1 MTLSHRVNDDAQKSH
16 LMSFITPASGGAV
29 SSARYS
35 TKSRTKFFLLA
46 FLAGIMMLPALM
58 GGQPAAAEEDPPA
71 DDFESSLKISGIM
84 QSVGEPVEGIGVTVS
99 APGFSE
105 YTTSGPDGRWSISV
119 PGRATYEVTLDLAT
133 LPEGVNLREGASD
146 VLKVDE
152 GEWLSSSIT
161 RNFGFEQV
169 ELQTASFLDQFL
181 QRLIAGIIL
190 GSLLAL
196 ASVGLS
202 LIFGTTG
209 ISNFA
214 HGEAVTLGGI
224 IAWVTGSLF
233 GLPFPIVLVIAIVV
247 GALSGFVQ
255 NQILWQPLRRRG
267 MKLVQLMIVSIG
279 LSLVLRYVYL
289 FFIDG
294 QVKLYNGGLGGVFE
308 FGPVR
313 FTQGSLA
320 TFVISVGIL
329 IAFGL
334 FLNRTRLGRA
344 TRAVSDNSSLAEAS
358 GIDTEKVVQ
367 VVWILGSSL
376 AAISGVMLALYRQV
390 SWLMGFE
397 ILLLLFAAVVLGGLG
412 SAYGALIGSFII
424 GIIVEFS
431 ALLLPAD
438 LKYAS
443 ALVILILMLVVRPQ
457 GLLGTKER
465 VG

>member
-1 MTLSHRVNDDAQKSH
+1 MNTSHTPVAPAKKKSVMMIFLIALLTMTGLA
-16 LMSFITPASGGAV
+16 LGTPAIAD
-29 SSARYS
+29 
-35 TKSRTKFFLLA
+35 
-46 FLAGIMMLPALM
+46 
-58 GGQPAAAEEDPPA
+58 EEPPPPS
-71 DDFESSLKISGIM
+71 DFESSLRITGIM
-84 QSVGEPVEGIGVTVS
+84 QSLGDPVPGVGVTVS
-99 APGFSE
+99 GAGFSD
-105 YTTSGPDGRWSISV
+105 YAVSGEDGRWTISV
-119 PGRATYEVTLDLAT
+119 PARATYEVSLDLTT
-133 LPEGVNLREGASD
+133 LPEGVNLREGAKE
-146 VLKVDE
+146 VLVVDE
-152 GEWLSSSIT
+152 SEWLSSSIT

-169 ELQTASFLDQFL
+169 AVETTSLGDQLL
-181 QRLIAGIIL
+181 QRLVAGIIL

-224 IAWVTGSLF
+224 TAWVTGSIF
-233 GLPFPIVLVIAIVV
+233 GLPFPVVLVIAIIV
-247 GALSGFVQ
+247 GVASGYIQ

-267 MKLVQLMIVSIG
+267 LKLVQLMIVSIG
-279 LSLVLRYVYL
+279 LSIVLRYIYL

-294 QVKLYNGGLGGVFE
+294 TVKLYDGGLSTVIE
-308 FGPVR
+308 LGPVR
-313 FTQGSLA
+313 FTQASLA
-320 TFVISVGIL
+320 TLIISVAIL

-344 TRAVSDNSSLAEAS
+344 TRAVSDNSQLAEAS
-358 GIDTEKVVQ
+358 GINTERVVQ
-367 VVWILGSSL
+367 TVWILGSAL
-376 AAISGVMLALYRQV
+376 ASISGVMLALYRQT

-397 ILLLLFAAVVLGGLG
+397 LLLLMFAAVVLGGLG

-431 ALLLPAD
+431 ALALPAD

-443 ALVILILMLVVRPQ
+443 ALLILILVLVVRPQ
-457 GLLGTKER
+457 GILGKRER

>member
-1 MTLSHRVNDDAQKSH
+1 
-16 LMSFITPASGGAV
+16 MSPRIAGPLLKIVRAIVVSVLAV
-29 SSARYS
+29 SGA
-35 TKSRTKFFLLA
+35 LLSSVA
-46 FLAGIMMLPALM
+46 I
-58 GGQPAAAEEDPPA
+58 AEESNPA
-71 DDFESSLKISGIM
+71 EDFESSLRIVGIM
-84 QSVGEPVEGIGVTVS
+84 QSLGEPVEGIGVTVS
-99 APGFSE
+99 GPGFEE
-105 YTTSGPDGRWSISV
+105 YTTSGPDGRWSIAV
-119 PGRATYEVTLDLAT
+119 PARASYEVRLDLSS
-133 LPEGVNLREGASD
+133 LPEGVNLREGASE
-146 VLKVDE
+146 VLTVDE
-152 GEWLSSSIT
+152 SEWLSSSIT
-161 RNFGFEQV
+161 RNFGFERV
-169 ELQTASFLDQFL
+169 EIQTASLTDQLL
-181 QRLIAGIIL
+181 QRLVAGIIL

-224 IAWVTGSLF
+224 TAWVSGSIF
-233 GLPFPIVLVIAIVV
+233 GLPFPVVMVIAILV
-247 GALSGFVQ
+247 GALSGFAQ

-279 LSLVLRYVYL
+279 FSIVLRYLYL
-289 FFIDG
+289 FFMDG
-294 QVKLYNGGLGGVFE
+294 TVKLYDGGLGGVFE
-308 FGPVR
+308 IGPVR

-320 TFVISVGIL
+320 TLLISLAIL
-329 IAFGL
+329 VVFGL
-334 FLNRTRLGRA
+334 FLTRTRLGRA

-367 VVWILGSSL
+367 VVWILGSVL
-376 AAISGVMLALYRQV
+376 AAISGVMLSLYRQT

-397 ILLLLFAAVVLGGLG
+397 VLLLLFAAVVLGGLG

-431 ALLLPAD
+431 ALVLPAD

-443 ALVILILMLVVRPQ
+443 ALFILILMLVVRPQ

>member
-1 MTLSHRVNDDAQKSH
+1 MN
-16 LMSFITPASGGAV
+16 
-29 SSARYS
+29 SARLN
-35 TKSRTKFFLLA
+35 FFHRMRLIVLA
-46 FLAGIMMLPALM
+46 FFAGALAITFLG
-58 GGQPAAAEEDPPA
+58 AAGVAFAEEDPPSN
-71 DDFESSLKISGIM
+71 DFESNLRIAGIM
-84 QSVGEPVEGIGVTVS
+84 QSVGEPVEGIGVTVTG
-99 APGFSE
+99 PGFSD
-105 YTTSGPDGRWSISV
+105 YATSGPDGRWSISV
-119 PGRATYEVTLDLAT
+119 PSRASYEVILDLET

-152 GEWLSSSIT
+152 SEWLSSSIT

-169 ELQTASFLDQFL
+169 EIETASLLDQFL
-181 QRLIAGIIL
+181 QRLVAGIIL

-224 IAWVTGSLF
+224 TAWVTGSIF
-233 GLPFPIVLVIAIVV
+233 GLPFPVVVIIALTV
-247 GALSGFVQ
+247 GALSGFIQ

-279 LSLVLRYVYL
+279 LSIVLRYLYL

-294 QVKLYNGGLGGVFE
+294 TVKLYDGGLGGVFVL
-308 FGPVR
+308 GPVR

-320 TFVISVGIL
+320 TLLISVAIL

-334 FLNRTRLGRA
+334 FLNRTRIGRA

-358 GIDTEKVVQ
+358 GINTESVVQ
-367 VVWILGSSL
+367 VVWVLGSAL
-376 AAISGVMLALYRQV
+376 AAISGVMLALYRQT

-397 ILLLLFAAVVLGGLG
+397 VLLLLFAAVVLGGLG

-443 ALVILILMLVVRPQ
+443 ALFILILMLVVRPQ

>member
-1 MTLSHRVNDDAQKSH
+1 MNSTQASSLSRIRLMLMAFMTALVALSMFA
-16 LMSFITPASGGAV
+16 GAG
-29 SSARYS
+29 SA
-35 TKSRTKFFLLA
+35 L
-46 FLAGIMMLPALM
+46 
-58 GGQPAAAEEDPPA
+58 AEEDSPSGE
-71 DDFESSLKISGIM
+71 FESNLRIAGIM
-84 QSVGEPVEGIGVTVS
+84 QSVGEPVEGIGVTVTG
-99 APGFSE
+99 PGFSD
-105 YTTSGPDGRWSISV
+105 YAVSGPDGRWSIDV
-119 PGRATYEVTLDLAT
+119 PGRASYEVILDLET

-146 VLKVDE
+146 VLQVDE
-152 GEWLSSSIT
+152 SEWLSSSIT

-169 ELQTASFLDQFL
+169 EIVTASTLDQFL
-181 QRLIAGIIL
+181 QRLVAGIIL

-224 IAWVTGSLF
+224 TAWVTGSIF
-233 GLPFPIVLVIAIVV
+233 GLPFPVVVLVALIV
-247 GALSGFVQ
+247 GALSGFLQ

-279 LSLVLRYVYL
+279 LSIVLRYLYL

-294 QVKLYNGGLGGVFE
+294 TVKLYDGGLGGVFAL
-308 FGPVR
+308 GPVR

-320 TFVISVGIL
+320 TLVISIAIL

-334 FLNRTRLGRA
+334 FLNRTRIGRA

-358 GIDTEKVVQ
+358 GINTESVVQ
-367 VVWILGSSL
+367 VVWVLGSAL
-376 AAISGVMLALYRQV
+376 AAISGVMLALYRQT

-397 ILLLLFAAVVLGGLG
+397 VLLLLFAAVVLGGLG

-443 ALVILILMLVVRPQ
+443 ALFILILMLVVRPQ
-457 GLLGTKER
+457 GLLGTRER

>member
-1 MTLSHRVNDDAQKSH
+1 MN
-16 LMSFITPASGGAV
+16 
-29 SSARYS
+29 SARLN
-35 TKSRTKFFLLA
+35 FLRRLRLIVLA
-46 FLAGIMMLPALM
+46 FFASALAITFLG
-58 GGQPAAAEEDPPA
+58 AAGVAFAEEAPPSN
-71 DDFESSLKISGIM
+71 DFESNLRIAGIM
-84 QSVGEPVEGIGVTVS
+84 QSVGEPVEGIGVTVTG
-99 APGFSE
+99 PGFSD
-105 YTTSGPDGRWSISV
+105 YATSGPDGRWSISV
-119 PGRATYEVTLDLAT
+119 PSRASYEVILDLET

-152 GEWLSSSIT
+152 SEWLSSSIT

-169 ELQTASFLDQFL
+169 EIETASLLDQFL
-181 QRLIAGIIL
+181 QRLVAGIIL

-224 IAWVTGSLF
+224 TAWVTGSIF
-233 GLPFPIVLVIAIVV
+233 GLPFPVVVIIALTV
-247 GALSGFVQ
+247 GALSGFIQ

-279 LSLVLRYVYL
+279 LSIVLRYLYL

-294 QVKLYNGGLGGVFE
+294 TVKLYDGGLGGVFVL
-308 FGPVR
+308 GPVR

-320 TFVISVGIL
+320 TLLISVAIL

-334 FLNRTRLGRA
+334 FLNRTRIGRA

-358 GIDTEKVVQ
+358 GINTESVVQ
-367 VVWILGSSL
+367 VVWVLGSAL
-376 AAISGVMLALYRQV
+376 AAISGVMLALYRQT

-397 ILLLLFAAVVLGGLG
+397 VLLLLFAAVVLGGLG

-443 ALVILILMLVVRPQ
+443 ALFILILMLVVRPQ